1 MSKQMSL
8 PTMSPIERLQ
18 NIAGGYVAS
27 SAVNAIV
34 RLNIADLVGDG
45 ESDVSTLAKQTQT
58 NEDALYR
65 VLRLLSSMEIFSEVR
80 DRVFANNASSNLL
93 RSDVDGTQRAMVEF
107 ISDPFH
113 LRMYA
118 DMVPT
123 IKDGRTAP
131 EHVLNQKCFDFF
143 ESDPDEQRRFDDAMT
158 SMSLRTAPV
167 VVKSYDF
174 SGIET
179 LVDVAGGHA
188 VLLTSILKEYPNM
201 KGVLFDLPHVVK
213 GAEKRIAELGLSSRC
228 ATVGGDFFKSVPAG
242 DAYIMKH
249 IIHDWDDEHA
259 ITILKNCHA
268 AMSKS
273 GARKL
278 LLVEMILGERNE
290 MHPSKFLD
298 IEMLMLPGGRER
310 TEAEYASLFQKSG
323 FSLAHVV
330 RTQSPHCII
339 EAMPV

>member
-8 PTMSPIERLQ
+8 PTMSPLERLQ
-18 NIAGGYVAS
+18 NIAGGYVAA
-27 SAVNAIV
+27 SAINAIV
-34 RLNIADLVGDG
+34 RLNIADLLAAG
-45 ESDVSTLAKQTQT
+45 EQDVSQLAKQTHT

-65 VLRLLSSMEIFSEVR
+65 VLRLLSGMEIFSEVR
-80 DRVFANNASSNLL
+80 DRVFANNDASNAL
-93 RSDVDGTQRAMVEF
+93 RTDAEDSQRAMVDF

-113 LRMYA
+113 FRMYA
-118 DMVPT
+118 DMVPI

-131 EHVLNQKCFDFF
+131 EHVLNKQCFDLFKD
-143 ESDPDEQRRFDDAMT
+143 DPDEQRRFDDAMT
-158 SMSLRTAPV
+158 SMSVRTAPV

-188 VLLTSILKEYPNM
+188 VLLTSILKEYASM
-201 KGVLFDLPHVVK
+201 KGILFDLPHVVT

-228 ATVGGDFFKSVPAG
+228 ATVGGDFFKSVPTG

-249 IIHDWDDEHA
+249 IIHDWDDQRA
-259 ITILKNCHA
+259 IAILKNCHA

-278 LLVEMILGERNE
+278 LLVEMILAGRNE

-310 TEAEYASLFQKSG
+310 TEAEYAELLKKSG
-323 FSLAHVV
+323 FSLARVV

-339 EAMPV
+339 EAVPA